1 VTGIKAILWQ
11 LRQRTNDSGVMART
25 LEFDYAKA
33 IEKATRLFWKNG
45 YAGTS
50 LRALLRSMGI
60 GEGSF
65 YNTIKSKKRAYLECL
80 KHYASTIGRRR
91 GEAFFSAPTA
101 ALGVRALF
109 ETVLDCLDDPGT
121 PSRLCLMAGS
131 VNRDVLAE
139 PELRRYVH
147 EQLAML
153 AERMMARLSA
163 DKEAGLLPP
172 DFEPRIVAP
181 IVITYL
187 QGLWRMAL
195 VSYDRSAYERQIDT
209 FLTGLRL

>member
-1 VTGIKAILWQ
+1 
-11 LRQRTNDSGVMART
+11 MART

-33 IEKATRLFWKNG
+33 IERATRLFWKSG

-50 LRALLRSMGI
+50 LRSLLRSMGI

-65 YNTIKSKKRAYLECL
+65 YNTVKSKKRAYLECL
-80 KHYASTIGRRR
+80 KYYSSTIGRQR

-101 ALGVRALF
+101 ASGIRALF
-109 ETVLDCLDDPGT
+109 KTVLDCLDDPHT

-139 PELRRYVH
+139 PDLRRYVYD
-147 EQLAML
+147 QLSAL
-153 AERMMARLSA
+153 EERLMARLSA
-163 DKEAGLLPP
+163 DKQAGLLPA
-172 DFEPRIVAP
+172 DFEPHVVTP
-181 IVITYL
+181 IIMTYL

-195 VSYDRSAYERQIDT
+195 VSYDRNKFERQIDT

>member
-1 VTGIKAILWQ
+1 
-11 LRQRTNDSGVMART
+11 MART

-101 ALGVRALF
+101 ALGIRALF

>member
-1 VTGIKAILWQ
+1 
-11 LRQRTNDSGVMART
+11 MART

-33 IEKATRLFWKNG
+33 IAKATRLFWKRG

-65 YNTIKSKKRAYLECL
+65 YNTIKSKRRAYLECL
-80 KHYASTIGRRR
+80 KHYGSTIGRRR
-91 GEAFFSAPTA
+91 GEALFSGPTA
-101 ALGVRALF
+101 AAGIRALF
-109 ETVLDCLDDPGT
+109 KTVLDCLDDPGT

-131 VNRDVLAE
+131 LNREVLAE
-139 PELRRYVH
+139 PDLRRYVH
-147 EQLAML
+147 EQMAML
-153 AERMMARLSA
+153 AERMMARISA
-163 DKEAGLLPP
+163 DRDAGLLPT
-172 DFEPRIVAP
+172 DCEPRIVVP

-195 VSYDRSAYERQIDT
+195 VSYDRGAYERQIDT

>member
-1 VTGIKAILWQ
+1 
-11 LRQRTNDSGVMART
+11 MART

-33 IEKATRLFWKNG
+33 IAKATRLFWKSG

-80 KHYASTIGRRR
+80 KHYNSTLGRRR
-91 GEAFFSAPTA
+91 GEALFSGPTA
-101 ALGVRALF
+101 ASGIRALF
-109 ETVLDCLDDPGT
+109 KTVLDCLDDPGT

-139 PELRRYVH
+139 PDLRRYVH

-163 DKEAGLLPP
+163 DRDAGLLPT
-172 DFEPRIVAP
+172 DFEPRIVVP

-195 VSYDRSAYERQIDT
+195 VSYDRGEYERQIDT